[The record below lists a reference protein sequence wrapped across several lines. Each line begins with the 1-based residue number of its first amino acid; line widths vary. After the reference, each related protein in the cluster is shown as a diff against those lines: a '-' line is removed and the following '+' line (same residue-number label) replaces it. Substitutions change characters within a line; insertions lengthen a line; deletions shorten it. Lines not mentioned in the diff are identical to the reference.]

1 MRIFLI
7 GFMASG
13 KSYLGRELARLA
25 GFPFLDL
32 DELIVQRS
40 GLSITDWFAQHGEEA
55 FRQYEAEQLRSVD
68 AFPDLIL
75 ACGGGTPCFHQNI
88 AWMNEHG
95 LTVFLEVPTE
105 LLWQRLAAAGNSR
118 PLLAGL
124 DQGDLEQYINERLSL
139 RLPYYK
145 QAAVIFSDSTQDAA
159 ARLCEELRA
168 AGVL

>member
-32 DELIVQRS
+32 DELIEQRS
-40 GLSITDWFAQHGEEA
+40 GLSIAAWFAQRGEEA
-55 FRQYEAEQLRSVD
+55 FRQYETEQLRSVE
-68 AFPDLIL
+68 AFPNLIL
-75 ACGGGTPCFHQNI
+75 ACGGGTPCFYQNI
-88 AWMNEHG
+88 QWMNAHG
-95 LTVFLEVPTE
+95 YTVFLEVPTE
-105 LLWQRLAAAGNSR
+105 LLWQRLSAADNSR

-124 DQGDLEQYINERLSL
+124 AQKDLEQWINERLSL

-145 QAAVIFSDSTQDAA
+145 QAALIFSDNTAQAA
-159 ARLCEELRA
+159 ARLREALRTG
-168 AGVL
+168 GVL